1 MTVLYWSWIALRTEP
16 GLTAFAVL
24 FGFWSGAY
32 VSQQAPMS
40 SAEADDMRFAGTL
53 VGQVM
58 FFMSIAQLVSGS
70 IFGALLGNGS
80 PESQLANANKAIAFG
95 ASMMTAT
102 TILLVIGRLARSRE
116 LWAKV

>member
-1 MTVLYWSWIALRTEP
+1 MAIFYWAWIGLRTAS
-16 GLTAFAVL
+16 GLTAFAIM

-40 SAEADDMRFAGTL
+40 AAEADDMRLAGTM

-58 FFMSIAQLVSGS
+58 FFMSFAQLTSGS

-80 PESQLANANKAIAFG
+80 AESQLANAPKAIAMG
-95 ASMMTAT
+95 ASMMTLTA
-102 TILLVIGRLARSRE
+102 ILLAAGRLARSRE